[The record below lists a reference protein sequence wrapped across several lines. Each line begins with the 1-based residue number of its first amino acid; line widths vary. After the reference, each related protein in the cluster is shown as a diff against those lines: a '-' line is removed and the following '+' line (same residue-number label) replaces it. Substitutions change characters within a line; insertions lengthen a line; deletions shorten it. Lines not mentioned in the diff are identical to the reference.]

1 MCRQADCRL
10 KFTSSSSTLPSY
22 LRETIIKMCLPVHKS
37 CHQEEPPSSLRSSF
51 CLSWAGRR
59 TDWSIR
65 QLVCTSVCEQ
75 PFFLR
80 RKCEL
85 LLVAHVVSVA
95 VSCNLEARDCEE
107 PVDLVLSHP
116 RERKAEWVELSL
128 KGLSI
133 TPRSASYWS
142 LLLMGCGL

>member
-1 MCRQADCRL
+1 M
-10 KFTSSSSTLPSY
+10 
-22 LRETIIKMCLPVHKS
+22 
-37 CHQEEPPSSLRSSF
+37 RSSF
-51 CLSWAGRR
+51 CLSRAVRR
-59 TDWSIR
+59 TDWIIR
-65 QLVCTSVCEQ
+65 QLVCTSVYEQ
-75 PFFLR
+75 PFFR
-80 RKCEL
+80 RGKCKL
-85 LLVAHVVSVA
+85 LLVVNVVSVA

-142 LLLMGCGL
+142 LLLTGCGLQTFLGEKTENHQRIPKGPWPLWRREDTRSGD